1 MKKEAHLDTVQS
13 INSVSNQL
21 ASLKL
26 DVDLCPSLPSS
37 PDEALVTQLGV
48 CFEICWFGLEKKPT
62 RYYRASRPL
71 SPRFRHRHSLNA
83 ILDLRP
89 SDKLRAFSLPSLGP
103 CISCHRESRHYF
115 RNVVPKLATS
125 YLRTSR

>member
-48 CFEICWFGLEKKPT
+48 CFDLLVRT
-62 RYYRASRPL
+62 RKEAHPL
-71 SPRFRHRHSLNA
+71 
-83 ILDLRP
+83 
-89 SDKLRAFSLPSLGP
+89 LPSITSA
-103 CISCHRESRHYF
+103 ISE
-115 RNVVPKLATS
+115 V
-125 YLRTSR
+125 